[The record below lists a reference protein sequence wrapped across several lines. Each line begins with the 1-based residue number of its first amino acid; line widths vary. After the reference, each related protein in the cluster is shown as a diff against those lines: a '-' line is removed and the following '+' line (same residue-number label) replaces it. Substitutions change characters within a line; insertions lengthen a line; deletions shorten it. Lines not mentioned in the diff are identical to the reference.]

1 MNTRDEIEDRLSAE
15 PFTPF
20 ALVMSSGERYTVK
33 NPSLVA
39 LGEMT
44 LWVYPPSS
52 DRGNLL
58 HLRQLTALE
67 LLESVA

>member
-1 MNTRDEIEDRLSAE
+1 MNLRDEIKDRLAAD

-33 NPSLVA
+33 NPDLVA
-39 LGEMT
+39 LGELT
-44 LWVYPPSS
+44 IWIYPPSS

-67 LLESVA
+67 LLEAAA